1 MVQVNRAAEVPKPAA
16 RADAGAGANVL
27 YLSFDGMTDP
37 LGRSQVLPYLT
48 GLTELGHRIR
58 IVSLEKADAF
68 ARDGANVR
76 ETCSRSGIGWSPLPY
91 RQGLPILSALLN
103 LAALKRAS
111 AAQHRA
117 EPADLVH
124 CRSDLPALAGL
135 ALKRRFGLPMLYDM
149 RAFWADERV
158 EGGAW
163 PLSNPIYRAM
173 SAYFKAKQRK
183 LLAQSDEM
191 VTLSENGRRAIAE
204 MKVRPPDRPV
214 TVIPCCADFELF
226 APPSES
232 GRQEA
237 RMALGMTEDDPL
249 LVHVGSIGSN
259 CLLGE
264 MLDFFRVYRERRPS
278 ARFLFVA
285 PSGEKAIRAEATR
298 RGVED
303 ALLVRSARREDV
315 SQWIGAADLGIMFV
329 RPGWAKRAA
338 SPTKLGEMLAVG
350 LPVIANT
357 GVGDVADVIEQS
369 GAGVAIERFDEAAY
383 RDAMDAVERLGK
395 SPEEIRQGARRWF
408 DLGSGVSR
416 YDAIYRRLV
425 HSSSEGV
432 GSFRGVG

>member
-1 MVQVNRAAEVPKPAA
+1 
-16 RADAGAGANVL
+16 
-27 YLSFDGMTDP
+27 MTDP

-117 EPADLVH
+117 EPADFVH

-135 ALKRRFGLPMLYDM
+135 ALKRRFGLPLLYDM

-173 SAYFKAKQRK
+173 SAYFKAKQRE
-183 LLAQSDEM
+183 LLAESDEM
-191 VTLSENGRRAIAE
+191 VTLSENGRRAVAE
-204 MKVRPPDRPV
+204 MQVRPPDRPV
-214 TVIPCCADFELF
+214 TVIPCCADFDLF
-226 APPSES
+226 APPCES
-232 GRQEA
+232 GRQA
-237 RMALGMTEDDPL
+237 TRAHLGVAGDDPL

-264 MLDFFRVYRERRPS
+264 MLDFFRVFRERHPS

-285 PSGEKAIRAEATR
+285 PFGEEAIRADANR
-298 RGVED
+298 RGVGD
-303 ALLVRSARREDV
+303 AVVVRSARREDV
-315 SQWIGAADLGIMFV
+315 PRWIGAADLGTMFV

-357 GVGDVADVIEQS
+357 GVGDVAAVLQQCA
-369 GAGVAIERFDEAAY
+369 GGVAVERFDDETY
-383 RDAMDAVERLGK
+383 RSAIKALERLEK
-395 SPEEIRQGARRWF
+395 SPEGIRLRARRWF
-408 DLGSGVSR
+408 DLRSGIEL
-416 YDAIYRRLV
+416 YDSIYRRMHNANV
-425 HSSSEGV
+425 RRRESA
-432 GSFRGVG
+432 